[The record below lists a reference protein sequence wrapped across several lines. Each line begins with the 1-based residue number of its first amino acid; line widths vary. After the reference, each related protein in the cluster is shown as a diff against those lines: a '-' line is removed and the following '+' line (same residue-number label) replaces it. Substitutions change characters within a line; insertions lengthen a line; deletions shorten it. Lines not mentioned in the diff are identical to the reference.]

1 MAVVQNT
8 FVEDIP
14 GGFAGM
20 QADGELS
27 NIVSLILEGSTDCP
41 FGTPVFRGSADRGVV
56 LDVSANLRGIAL
68 ATSGLPV
75 TSDRP
80 ADHYAPGDTI
90 PVIER
95 GKVWVTC
102 NSSGATDGA
111 QVYAVT
117 ATGVIT
123 SSSSSATALTGWFF
137 DETRSGAGLVRIV
150 RR

>member
-1 MAVVQNT
+1 MAVIQST
-8 FVEDIP
+8 FSEDIP
-14 GGFAGM
+14 VGYPGM

-27 NIVSLILEGSTDCP
+27 NIISLILEGSTDCP
-41 FGTPVFRGSADRGVV
+41 FGTPVYRGTADRGVT
-56 LDVSANLRGIAL
+56 LSVSANLRGIAL
-68 ATSGLPV
+68 ATSGRPV

-80 ADHYAPGDTI
+80 ADNYAPGDTI

-95 GKVWVTC
+95 GKVWVNV

-117 ATGVIT
+117 ATGAIT
-123 SSSSSATALTGWFF
+123 SSSSSATALTGWVF